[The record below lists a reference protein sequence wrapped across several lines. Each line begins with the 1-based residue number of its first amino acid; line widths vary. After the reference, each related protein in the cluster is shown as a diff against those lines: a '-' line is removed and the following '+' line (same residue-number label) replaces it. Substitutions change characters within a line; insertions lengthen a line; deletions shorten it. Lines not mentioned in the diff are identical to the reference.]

1 MTRVAIVG
9 CGVIAPTYATTL
21 KELGNIELAAC
32 VDGIPER
39 AADFAAAHHT
49 HAATL
54 EQVLD
59 DDTIDAIVN
68 LTPPQAHTTVSRAG
82 LEAGR
87 AVFSEK
93 PLAIELADGRELVSL
108 ATDRR
113 VRLGCAPDTFL
124 GAGLQTAR
132 VVIDRGD
139 IGEPVAANAHM
150 LQAGPEWWHPDPGF
164 FYLYGAG
171 PLFDMGPYYFT
182 TLVQLLG
189 PASAVT
195 GAARISRTKR
205 PINSDPRR
213 GEMLDVEVPTH
224 VTSVITHASG
234 PISTLVTSFDV
245 LDWKNSIEIYGTEG
259 VLQVP
264 DPNSFGGPVLLR
276 RAGEREW
283 TEVPLIEMTLPQSRG
298 IGLADMLWAQRTG
311 RAHRASAD
319 LALHVLELMTGTIA
333 ASDSGQRIDLS
344 TTFERTPVL
353 PAGLAP
359 NTFDD

>member
-1 MTRVAIVG
+1 MSRVAIIG

-32 VDGIPER
+32 VDGISDR
-39 AADFAAAHHT
+39 AEEFAAT
-49 HAATL
+49 HATKSATL

-59 DDTIDAIVN
+59 DGDIDAVVN
-68 LTPPQAHTTVSRAG
+68 LTPPKAHTTVSRAA

-87 AVFSEK
+87 SVFSEK
-93 PLAIELADGRELVSL
+93 PLAIEFADGHELVTVANARDL
-108 ATDRR
+108 
-113 VRLGCAPDTFL
+113 RLGCAPDTFL

-132 VVIDRGD
+132 SVIHRGD
-139 IGEPVAANAHM
+139 IGEPLAANAYM
-150 LQAGPEWWHPDPGF
+150 LQAGPEWWHPEPDF
-164 FYLYGAG
+164 FYHYGAG

-189 PASAVT
+189 PASTVT
-195 GAARISRTKR
+195 GAARISRAKR
-205 PINSDPRR
+205 PINSDPHR
-213 GEMLDVEVPTH
+213 GEMIDVEVPTH
-224 VTSVITHASG
+224 VASVITHTSG

-245 LDWKNSIEIYGTEG
+245 MDWKNSIEIYGTEG
-259 VLQVP
+259 ILQVP
-264 DPNSFGGPVLLR
+264 DPNSFGGPVRVR
-276 RAGEREW
+276 RAGELEW
-283 TEVPLIEMTLPQSRG
+283 TEVPLVETSLPQSRG

-319 LALHVLELMTGTIA
+319 LALHVLELMTGTIK

-344 TTFERTPVL
+344 TTFERAPLL
-353 PAGLAP
+353 PTGLAP